1 VTKPPQFEWSLPD
14 KRGLSKWSRV
24 AIRARRRWRQS
35 LSDTDR
41 PESRFAIR
49 IRRAVSFPQFSF
61 EAASAD
67 EAQFANQVPFNL
79 PLLKLPLLK
88 LALVVDRCLDVYADD
103 NRGVRKRP
111 LVLAG
116 RSPNIPWIKGARPN
130 WLSRRRDASVSVNA
144 IMERRGREVT

>member
-14 KRGLSKWSRV
+14 ERGLSKWSQV

-116 RSPNIPWIKGARPN
+116 RSPNIP
-130 WLSRRRDASVSVNA
+130 
-144 IMERRGREVT
+144 